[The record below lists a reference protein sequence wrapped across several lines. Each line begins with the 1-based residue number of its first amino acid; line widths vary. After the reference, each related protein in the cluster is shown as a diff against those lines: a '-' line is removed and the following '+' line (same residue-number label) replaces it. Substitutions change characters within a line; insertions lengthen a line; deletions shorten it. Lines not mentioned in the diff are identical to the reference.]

1 MFIYENGNSLNLTLT
16 GNKPVE
22 TPDVIV
28 KGYKNGASVI
38 VGESVYGVKNGEE
51 FEGKAKTF
59 VYQRDNKLAIT
70 FKGVAGITDP
80 EVTIDDIGSD
90 SYAIV
95 VTGEA
100 VTLSIVEGKVV
111 VVSED
116 VQEPVPV
123 DPVAEPVK
131 EEEPEATP
139 EEETTE
145 VVEE

>member
-28 KGYKNGASVI
+28 KGYKNGASVT

-90 SYAIV
+90 CYAIV
-95 VTGEA
+95 VSGES
-100 VTLSIVEGKVV
+100 VTLSVVEDKVV
-111 VVSED
+111 VVAEE
-116 VQEPVPV
+116 VQDPA
-123 DPVAEPVK
+123 PVAEPVK
-131 EEEPEATP
+131 EEEPEVTP